1 MKWTVKPKLD
11 RWWNHPG
18 TAHTTAVH
26 QTGRYGKIFY
36 RFEKVWELNK
46 FPRKIRSVKWSRR
59 KHLLGNRSV
68 NRRPSASARSAN
80 QWRALSVINDVINSN
95 RSIREGY
102 IFWRRTRTR
111 SESWFHELK
120 FQKKTHKTKSKKQL
134 QREEAFPRNHELS
147 NQQATFQML
156 RAHRFLK
163 GLLGRPMAGST
174 ESKQIKIKIF
184 SGNGRR
190 FYFYLIRKKS
200 AKLNAVT
207 NSRNSLRK

>member
-1 MKWTVKPKLD
+1 
-11 RWWNHPG
+11 
-18 TAHTTAVH
+18 
-26 QTGRYGKIFY
+26 
-36 RFEKVWELNK
+36 
-46 FPRKIRSVKWSRR
+46 
-59 KHLLGNRSV
+59 
-68 NRRPSASARSAN
+68 
-80 QWRALSVINDVINSN
+80 
-95 RSIREGY
+95 
-102 IFWRRTRTR
+102 
-111 SESWFHELK
+111 
-120 FQKKTHKTKSKKQL
+120 
-134 QREEAFPRNHELS
+134 
-147 NQQATFQML
+147 ML